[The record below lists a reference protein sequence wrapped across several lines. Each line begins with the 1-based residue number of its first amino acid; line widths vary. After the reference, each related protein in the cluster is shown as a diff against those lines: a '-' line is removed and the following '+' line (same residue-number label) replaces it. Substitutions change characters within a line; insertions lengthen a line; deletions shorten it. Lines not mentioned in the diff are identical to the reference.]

1 MVQTNENCGP
11 LSEIYCSCSQ
21 SCSPPFLLFKG
32 TAADRPTAAAAA
44 PHVSLAASEAGKASL
59 VRLRATEAA
68 SGKMVFSLLH

>member
-11 LSEIYCSCSQ
+11 LSEIYCSQ
-21 SCSPPFLLFKG
+21 SCSPPSSPLQG
-32 TAADRPTAAAAA
+32 DSSRPTAAAAA